1 MQSGQ
6 QVHFSSS
13 NAWTILSPIEV
24 SIKKK
29 IVSKGTPLAQW
40 SINIY
45 RGILTGYNSAFII
58 NSQTKNSLISA
69 DPKSAELI
77 RPILRGRDIQRYTYS
92 FSEQW
97 LISTFPSRQYDID
110 DYPAIRDYLL
120 TFGIN
125 RLEQTGKQYNIDG
138 TKIKARKKT
147 NNKWFETQD
156 SISYWNDLLKQKIIW
171 GEISDKPKFAID
183 IDGIYTPEAT
193 TFMMTGS
200 HLKYLLCF
208 LNSTLSEYYFAKIGT
223 TTGMGTLRWKKYL
236 IETLPVPRA
245 DDKTIYELENMI
257 DAMLSD
263 SDNIPMYVET
273 INQLIYNI
281 YDFDKNEIAFIEKMV
296 QIGSH

>member
-1 MQSGQ
+1 MQNSNIMSL
-6 QVHFSSS
+6 FEN
-13 NAWTILSPIEV
+13 NAWVINSPIEK
-24 SIKKK
+24 SIKEK
-29 IVSKGTPLAQW
+29 INAIGTPLGQW
-40 SINIY
+40 DININF
-45 RGILTGYNSAFII
+45 GIKTGFNGAFII
-58 NSQTKNSLISA
+58 STETKESLIKA

-92 FSEQW
+92 FAEQW

-125 RLEQTGKQYNIDG
+125 RLEQTGKQYNING

-193 TFMMTGS
+193 TFMMTGN

-245 DDKTIYELENMI
+245 DDKTISELESMI
-257 DAMLSD
+257 DTMLSD
-263 SDNIPMYVET
+263 SDNIHRYAET
-273 INQLIYNI
+273 INQIIYNI
-281 YDFDKNEIAFIEKMV
+281 YDFDKDEIEFIEKMA